1 VIDFIRQLIEWIGNH
16 PHWAGV
22 IIAMVAFAESLAFV
36 GLVVPGALMMFA
48 AGALIA
54 GGTLGFWSTFLW
66 AVAGAILGDGLS
78 YWLGHRYRGQIA
90 MFWPFNR
97 HPELLTRGEAFF
109 HRHGGKSILLGRF
122 IGPVRPVIPLVAGML
137 DMPPVRFYVSNV
149 LSALGWAPAYLIP
162 GMAFGASLVLAGA
175 VAGRLALLVALLV
188 IIGWLITVVIRYLYK
203 FTNVRAEHWTTA
215 VVQWAHTHRRLAW
228 LLGDLLESGR
238 SPNRALLIWLLLLI
252 SGAWLFLGILEDVV
266 TLDPLVKADQA
277 FYHLF
282 QNIRGPL
289 GDRLMVVLS
298 ELGDWVVVT
307 AVTVFVALWLVQR
320 RAWHDLGYWLAAVAF
335 GALAVV
341 SFKTL
346 LQVQRPI
353 DLYSGL
359 DVYSF
364 PSGHATMSMVV
375 YGFAT
380 VLGASEL
387 SPRLRVIP
395 YTVAGLLITGIALS
409 RLYLGAHWLSDV
421 AGGLALGL
429 AWVALLAIARQRH
442 PRHRLG
448 TAFAP
453 AVAIVLSAVWIWHA
467 HGRLEVDLVRY
478 AIRQPVQIM
487 GREDWWV
494 QGWKQLPAY
503 RLDLEGEYEQ
513 PLNVQWAGELAEIR
527 KFLTGRGWR
536 EPVPL
541 NGHTVLRYLMPSPV
555 LTELPLLPQL
565 HDGRYE
571 SLLMVREPGVSNGKL
586 LVLHIWSTTVRLDPD
601 QTPVWIGTL
610 AWLDLERYPL
620 LAFPVTADDSDQAV
634 AASIWFSGYCFERP
648 AVQQQ
653 RQKEAAENPNTVLLV
668 CRVPTTDKQGQTT
681 FY

>member
-1 VIDFIRQLIEWIGNH
+1 MI
-16 PHWAGV
+16 
-22 IIAMVAFAESLAFV
+22 
-36 GLVVPGALMMFA
+36 
-48 AGALIA
+48 
-54 GGTLGFWSTFLW
+54 T
-66 AVAGAILGDGLS
+66 
-78 YWLGHRYRGQIA
+78 
-90 MFWPFNR
+90 
-97 HPELLTRGEAFF
+97 
-109 HRHGGKSILLGRF
+109 
-122 IGPVRPVIPLVAGML
+122 
-137 DMPPVRFYVSNV
+137 
-149 LSALGWAPAYLIP
+149 
-162 GMAFGASLVLAGA
+162 
-175 VAGRLALLVALLV
+175 
-188 IIGWLITVVIRYLYK
+188 GWLITVVIRYLYK

-238 SPNRALLIWLLLLI
+238 SPNRALLVWLLLLI
-252 SGAWLFLGILEDVV
+252 GGAWLFLGILEDVV

-277 FYHLF
+277 FYLLF
-282 QNIRGPL
+282 QNMRGPL

-320 RAWHDLGYWLAAVAF
+320 RAWHDLGYWLAAV
-335 GALAVV
+335 ALAVV

-409 RLYLGAHWLSDV
+409 RIYLGAHWLSDV
-421 AGGLALGL
+421 VGGLALGL

-442 PRHRLG
+442 PRRRLG
-448 TAFAP
+448 TASAP

-467 HGRLEVDLVRY
+467 NVRLEADLVRY

-513 PLNVQWAGELAEIR
+513 PLNIQWAGGMAEIR
-527 KFLTGRGWR
+527 KLLAAQGWR

-541 NGHTVLRYLMPSPV
+541 NPRTALRYLMPSPT
-555 LTELPLLPQL
+555 LTDLPLLPQL

-571 SLLMVREPGVSNGKL
+571 SLLMIRKTDVSNRKL
-586 LVLHIWSTTVRLDPD
+586 LVLHLWSTRVRLDPD

-610 AWLDLERYPL
+610 AWLGLDRLPL
-620 LAFPVTADDSDQAV
+620 LAFPVNADDYDQAV

-648 AVQQQ
+648 AVQQ
-653 RQKEAAENPNTVLLV
+653 RMQKEASENPNTRSEEHTSEL
-668 CRVPTTDKQGQTT
+668 QSH
-681 FY
+681 